1 MDLSVVIPLYNE
13 SESIEELNTWVTNT
27 LNNRSISFEIIYV
40 NDGSS
45 DGSWDIIKRLA
56 DDSNNIKGISFS
68 KNFGKSQ
75 ALNSGFIECKGKYV
89 ATLDADL
96 QDSPEEIPEMINKLK
111 EEELDLISG
120 WKKKRYDSLILKKIP
135 SKLFNFVARCSSGIK
150 IHDFNCGIKVFKS
163 EVIKS
168 IDVYGDMHRF
178 IPILAKNE
186 GYNKIGEHIVKHQ
199 ARKYG
204 KTKFGNERFMRGFLD
219 IITLWFMNKFG
230 KRPMHF
236 FGSLGTIMILIGI
249 IFTGYIGY
257 EKLFI
262 KTSGR
267 LITERPEFYIALTTI
282 IIGIQLFIAGFIGE
296 IVLNSKSKKERYQIT
311 EKTVD

>member
-13 SESIEELNTWVTNT
+13 SESIEELNKWIINA
-27 LNNRSISFEIIYV
+27 LNIESISFEIIYI

-45 DGSWDIIKRLA
+45 DGSWNIIKSLA
-56 DDSNNIKGISFS
+56 NDSDKIKGISFS

-75 ALNSGFIECKGKYV
+75 ALNSGFIECKGEYV

-96 QDSPEEIPEMINKLK
+96 QDSPEEILEMINKLK
-111 EEELDLISG
+111 KENLDLISG
-120 WKKKRYDSLILKKIP
+120 WKKRRFDSLILKKIP
-135 SKLFNFVARCSSGIK
+135 SRLFNFVARCSSGIK

-236 FGSLGTIMILIGI
+236 FGSLGTVMILIGV

-267 LITERPEFYIALTTI
+267 LITERPEFFIALTTI

-296 IVLNSKSKKERYQIT
+296 IVLNSSSNKKRYHIT
-311 EKTVD
+311 EKTFD

>member
-27 LNNRSISFEIIYV
+27 LNNRSISFEIIYI

-56 DDSNNIKGISFS
+56 NDSNNIKGISFS

-75 ALNSGFIECKGKYV
+75 ALNSGFIECEGKYV

-96 QDSPEEIPEMINKLK
+96 QDSPEEIPDMINKLK
-111 EEELDLISG
+111 EEDLDLISG

-135 SKLFNFVARCSSGIK
+135 SKLFNFVARCSSGID

>member
-75 ALNSGFIECKGKYV
+75 ALNSGFTECKGKYV

-111 EEELDLISG
+111 EEDLDLISG

-186 GYNKIGEHIVKHQ
+186 GYNKIGEQIVKHQ

>member
-13 SESIEELNTWVTNT
+13 SESIEELNKWIINA
-27 LNNRSISFEIIYV
+27 LNIESISFEIIYI

-45 DGSWDIIKRLA
+45 DGSWDIIKSLA
-56 DDSNNIKGISFS
+56 NDSDKIKGISFS

-75 ALNSGFIECKGKYV
+75 ALNSGFIECKGEYV

-96 QDSPEEIPEMINKLK
+96 QDSPEEILEMIHKLK
-111 EEELDLISG
+111 KENLDLISG

-168 IDVYGDMHRF
+168 IDVYRDMHRF

-236 FGSLGTIMILIGI
+236 FGSLGTIMILIGF

-262 KTSGR
+262 ETSGR

-296 IVLNSKSKKERYQIT
+296 IVLNSKSNKERYQIT
-311 EKTVD
+311 EKTFD

>member
-75 ALNSGFIECKGKYV
+75 ALNSGFTECKGKYV

-111 EEELDLISG
+111 EEDLDLISG

-236 FGSLGTIMILIGI
+236 FGSIGTIMILIGI
-249 IFTGYIGY
+249 IFSGYIGY

>member
-1 MDLSVVIPLYNE
+1 
-13 SESIEELNTWVTNT
+13 
-27 LNNRSISFEIIYV
+27 
-40 NDGSS
+40 
-45 DGSWDIIKRLA
+45 
-56 DDSNNIKGISFS
+56 
-68 KNFGKSQ
+68 
-75 ALNSGFIECKGKYV
+75 
-89 ATLDADL
+89 
-96 QDSPEEIPEMINKLK
+96 
-111 EEELDLISG
+111 
-120 WKKKRYDSLILKKIP
+120 
-135 SKLFNFVARCSSGIK
+135 
-150 IHDFNCGIKVFKS
+150 
-163 EVIKS
+163 
-168 IDVYGDMHRF
+168 MHRF

-230 KRPMHF
+230 RRPMHF
-236 FGSLGTIMILIGI
+236 FGSLGTIMILIGL

>member
-13 SESIEELNTWVTNT
+13 SESIEELNKWIINA
-27 LNNRSISFEIIYV
+27 LNIESISFEIIYI

-45 DGSWDIIKRLA
+45 DGSWDIIKSLA
-56 DDSNNIKGISFS
+56 NDSDKIKGISFS

-75 ALNSGFIECKGKYV
+75 ALNSGFIECKGEYV

-96 QDSPEEIPEMINKLK
+96 QDSPEEILEMIDKLK
-111 EEELDLISG
+111 KENLDLISG
-120 WKKKRYDSLILKKIP
+120 WKKRRFDSLILKKIP

-186 GYNKIGEHIVKHQ
+186 GYNKIGGHIVKHQ

-236 FGSLGTIMILIGI
+236 FGSLGTVMILIGV

-267 LITERPEFYIALTTI
+267 LITERPEFFIALTTI

-296 IVLNSKSKKERYQIT
+296 IVLNSSSNKKRYHIT
-311 EKTVD
+311 EKTFD

>member
-75 ALNSGFIECKGKYV
+75 ALNSGFTECKGKYV

-111 EEELDLISG
+111 EKDLDLISG